1 MDSLSLC
8 FGAANDVGLVA
19 AVAAANAAGLN
30 DPISRRRLFL
40 RRRGCRHRPLR
51 SGGGRSGRAPPLR
64 NMILQLPKVRRVW
77 RAGGQAALIV

>member
-1 MDSLSLC
+1 MDSLSC
-8 FGAANDVGLVA
+8 FGAANDVGLV
-19 AVAAANAAGLN
+19 AANAAGLN
-30 DPISRRRLFL
+30 DPISRRRLFLL

>member
-8 FGAANDVGLVA
+8 FGAANDVGLV

-40 RRRGCRHRPLR
+40 LRRAEVADTARCVPAEDGVGERRRLGT
-51 SGGGRSGRAPPLR
+51 
-64 NMILQLPKVRRVW
+64 
-77 RAGGQAALIV
+77 

>member
-19 AVAAANAAGLN
+19 AANAAGLN
-30 DPISRRRLFL
+30 DPISR